1 MGGYRSTDPETSR
14 AAYAQMVA
22 DGSVSRMRLEIVAHM
37 STATKPGTAGEIA
50 HGLEKNRNNVA
61 TRLSELEHL
70 DVVEKCYEATCPV
83 SRKVCWTWQLTG
95 RQPSGTV
102 PKGSSKTSLYRKE
115 RDVANR
121 KVAALVEMSTKVAEW
136 LEDAHEI
143 DRPKAAKRIRTRIEE
158 ILGNV

>member
-1 MGGYRSTDPETSR
+1 MGGYRITDPDTSR
-14 AAYAQMVA
+14 AAYAQMLA
-22 DGSVSRMRLEIVAHM
+22 DGSVSRRRLEIVAHL
-37 STATKPGTAGEIA
+37 STAVKPGTAGEIA

-95 RQPSGTV
+95 RQPSGSV
-102 PKGSSKTSLYRKE
+102 PKGTSKTALYKRE

-121 KVAALVEMSTKVAEW
+121 RVADLVEMSTKVAEW
-136 LEDAHEI
+136 LENSAVI
-143 DRPKAAKRIRTRIEE
+143 DREKAAQRIRDRVEK
-158 ILGNV
+158 ILGNA